1 MSETDGPDGAQPMGG
16 VSDEDLGARVAAGQR
31 DAGVGVGATS
41 VDPQQLLEQIQQL
54 QAKFARLEADKRGA
68 ALPVLTAA
76 ADQVADLM
84 AAHASGRTTREK
96 PDHGEGLRLAADLQE
111 AAKNAVDSGD
121 VSAFSQIGERIHR
134 FLKRNH
140 PGPGDHPYYAQAV
153 DRAAELGDIA
163 DAFEPDPG
171 TPQVTSSRKSTPVL
185 SGSVV
190 G

>member
-1 MSETDGPDGAQPMGG
+1 MSETDTPDGAAQPMGG
-16 VSDEDLGARVAAGQR
+16 VSDEDLAARIAAGQR

-41 VDPQQLLEQIQQL
+41 VDPQRLLEQIQQL
-54 QAKFARLEADKRGA
+54 QSRFAKLEAEKRSGA
-68 ALPVLTAA
+68 APVLTAA

-84 AAHASGRTTREK
+84 AAHASGRTTGEK
-96 PDHGEGLRLAADLQE
+96 LDHAEGQRLAADLQE
-111 AAKNAVDSGD
+111 AAKNAVKTGD
-121 VSAFSQIGERIHR
+121 PGSFAQIGKRIHA

-140 PGPGDHPYYAQAV
+140 PGPGDHVYYAQAL

-171 TPQVTSSRKSTPVL
+171 TQLESSRKPAPVL
-185 SGSVV
+185 AGSVV